1 MAVITTKIVF
11 APAFTAAASAA
22 SVIGYQTNRTEQH
35 TATAHM
41 ATTASQFPVGPDWRM
56 QWYDAHRAVRDNAP
70 DSVAVPTYQG
80 VGNFLK
86 RIPLR
91 RINIPRITV
100 TLGISDFKA

>member
-11 APAFTAAASAA
+11 VSACIAAVGAA

-70 DSVAVPTYQG
+70 
-80 VGNFLK
+80 N
-86 RIPLR
+86 PLLFQPIR
-91 RINIPRITV
+91 GS
-100 TLGISDFKA
+100 GIF